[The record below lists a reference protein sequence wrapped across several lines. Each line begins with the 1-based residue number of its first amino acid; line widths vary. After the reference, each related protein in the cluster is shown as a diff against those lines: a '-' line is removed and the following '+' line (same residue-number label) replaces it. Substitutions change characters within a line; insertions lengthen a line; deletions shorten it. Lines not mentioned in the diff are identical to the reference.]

1 MVGIDE
7 PAADTDLGAMDRYS
21 DADRLALLR
30 LARTPGLGPA
40 EIGKLLVRHRTPGGA
55 LAALEELGEA
65 APRLT
70 RTGDVERE
78 RERTAALG
86 GSYLFRGEADYPAL
100 LAEVDHAPWVL
111 ALRGDPAAVHGKL
124 VAMVGARNASAGGRK
139 LARDIAQGLAEAGIG
154 VVSGLARGIDGAG
167 HEGALK
173 GGRTVAVIA
182 TGLDVVYPP
191 EHDGLMARIAEV
203 GAVISERPLGATP
216 TPAQFPRRNRLV
228 SGLSLGVIVVEAA
241 IRSGSL
247 ITARFAAD
255 QSREVMAVPGTPLDE
270 RHRGTN
276 QLLRE
281 GAHLIESAADV
292 QAILAPFAVAAPPKL
307 ASAPRPAVARPA
319 AVPRPTPRLPAAG
332 LGAVLKE
339 RLAVEPIAVD
349 ELIRQCHAS
358 PSQVQQALLE
368 LELAGEI
375 ERHPGNRVSLA
386 VL

>member
-1 MVGIDE
+1 
-7 PAADTDLGAMDRYS
+7 MDRYT

-40 EIGKLLVRHRTPGGA
+40 EIGKLLLRHRTPGRAIDA
-55 LAALEELGEA
+55 LVELGEA
-65 APRLT
+65 APRLA

-78 RERTAALG
+78 RERTHALG
-86 GSYLFRGEADYPAL
+86 ARFLYRGETDYPPL
-100 LAEVDHAPWVL
+100 LAEVDHAPWAL
-111 ALRGDPAAVHGKL
+111 AVMGDPTALHGRL

-139 LARDIAQGLAEAGIG
+139 LARDIAQALAEGGIG
-154 VVSGLARGIDGAG
+154 VVSGLARGIDGAA

-173 GGRTVAVIA
+173 GGGTVAVIA

-203 GAVISERPLGATP
+203 GAVVSERPLGATP

-241 IRSGSL
+241 VRSGSL
-247 ITARFAAD
+247 ITARFAGD
-255 QSREVMAVPGTPLDE
+255 QGREVMAVPGTPLDE

-281 GAHLIESAADV
+281 GAHLVESAADV
-292 QAILAPFAVAAPPKL
+292 QAILAPFVVAPPPKV
-307 ASAPRPAVARPA
+307 APPAGPTVPRAPAPPRVPA
-319 AVPRPTPRLPAAG
+319 ATRPPGG
-332 LGAVLKE
+332 LGAMLKE

-358 PSQVQQALLE
+358 PSQVQEALLE
-368 LELAGEI
+368 LELSGEI